1 MKETFLS
8 CERVIQGILKS
19 ILKFHDKFKSIEN
32 YNKKKNSRIRLINKS
47 KISCLFKK
55 KYFF

>member
-19 ILKFHDKFKSIEN
+19 ILKFHDKFKRIEN
-32 YNKKKNSRIRLINKS
+32 YNNKKKIVE
-47 KISCLFKK
+47 
-55 KYFF
+55 